1 MPLDFIDAMP
11 GQITLSLLDL
21 RFFAYHGWYASETQ
35 QGQPFQVD
43 LWVTYPEPDNAL
55 ENLEQTIDYT
65 IVYEM
70 LKAQMENPRKLL
82 EDLAQSILGEL
93 HARFSQVSE
102 LKIHIQKIS
111 PPVAGLDGRLGIQLH
126 RCF

>member
-1 MPLDFIDAMP
+1 MP

-43 LWVTYPEPDNAL
+43 LWVTYPEPDTNL
-55 ENLEQTIDYT
+55 ERLEQTIDYT
-65 IVYEM
+65 VVYQM
-70 LKAQMENPRKLL
+70 LKTQMENPRKLL
-82 EDLAQSILGEL
+82 EDLAQSILSDL
-93 HARFSQVSE
+93 RNRFPQVLE
-102 LKIHIQKIS
+102 LKLHIQKIS

-126 RCF
+126 RRF

>member
-1 MPLDFIDAMP
+1 MP

-21 RFFAYHGWYASETQ
+21 RFFAYHGWYASETL

-43 LWVTYPEPDNAL
+43 LWVTYPEPATAL
-55 ENLEQTIDYT
+55 EKLEQTIDYT
-65 IVYEM
+65 VVYEV

-82 EDLAQSILGEL
+82 EELAQSILGEI
-93 HARFSQVSE
+93 HNRFPLVSE
-102 LKIHIQKIS
+102 LKIHIQKIA

-126 RCF
+126 RRF